1 MVKLLCGD
9 NDGDDDDNDDSE
21 GGSVSSERGW
31 MMMIW
36 DVFVVPCNTLIS

>member
-31 MMMIW
+31 MMMI
-36 DVFVVPCNTLIS
+36 